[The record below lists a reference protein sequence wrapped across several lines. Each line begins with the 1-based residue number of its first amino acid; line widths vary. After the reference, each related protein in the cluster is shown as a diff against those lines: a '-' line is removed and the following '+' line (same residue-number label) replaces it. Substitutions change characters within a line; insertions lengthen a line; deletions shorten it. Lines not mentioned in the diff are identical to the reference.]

1 MSVEMPFEIRTLE
14 SPTHVITTKVTLTME
29 CQRNCVTDLRQI
41 QTQENSH
48 QLQIE
53 RNKNNHFKQ
62 WRNISVT
69 QEIKNKV
76 WMVGQKLKKIKIDGD
91 IGFLKYSQ
99 ADQGNSVLS
108 LFVTFNHYTCEEL
121 FAVKLYGF
129 VIKILEVIS
138 LPSLSFVKG
147 LCDKT

>member
-1 MSVEMPFEIRTLE
+1 MDGRLEI
-14 SPTHVITTKVTLTME
+14 
-29 CQRNCVTDLRQI
+29 Q
-41 QTQENSH
+41 
-48 QLQIE
+48 
-53 RNKNNHFKQ
+53 
-62 WRNISVT
+62 
-69 QEIKNKV
+69 
-76 WMVGQKLKKIKIDGD
+76 KKIKIDGD

-99 ADQGNSVLS
+99 ADQGDSVLS

-121 FAVKLYGF
+121 FAVTLYGF